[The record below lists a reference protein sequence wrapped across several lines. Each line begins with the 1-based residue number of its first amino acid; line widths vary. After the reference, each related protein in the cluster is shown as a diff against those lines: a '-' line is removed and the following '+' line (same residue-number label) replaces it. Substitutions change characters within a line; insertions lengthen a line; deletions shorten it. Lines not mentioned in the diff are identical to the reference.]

1 MQVQEDKA
9 DRISITN
16 GRDDQSAKNEV
27 RYVREREQQG
37 EAGSDYSQYNTVGHL
52 EREWDDLIY

>member
-16 GRDDQSAKNEV
+16 GRDDLSIKNEV
-27 RYVREREQQG
+27 KNARERE
-37 EAGSDYSQYNTVGHL
+37 H
-52 EREWDDLIY
+52 